1 MKKLLTLTLA
11 LLLVAVFVH
20 QAIAATTVTVV
31 ISPDTVVLEENVS
44 EYVLTAHV
52 GIAYDSVL
60 PDSVELDGIPAYRVK
75 PDLRGELVAKFYVP
89 ISESQVGQVTF
100 TLTGATVD
108 DTFSGS
114 DTISVIK
121 KKDGGPG
128 SDKHKNQKGQ

>member
-52 GIAYDSVL
+52 GIAYNSVL
-60 PDSVELDGIPAYRVK
+60 PDSVELDGIPADLVK
-75 PDLRGELVAKFYVP
+75 PDLRDELVAKFNVP
-89 ISESQVGQVTF
+89 ISKLPPGQVTF
-100 TLTGATVD
+100 TLSGATEN

-114 DTISVIK
+114 DTIS
-121 KKDGGPG
+121 
-128 SDKHKNQKGQ
+128 